1 MTGPNQTWWER
12 DLLGVVSGKVFSF
25 QAAHPGGNLAGRWRS
40 PGVHVSE
47 AGAFCERGCSRGM
60 RRSPSQPFP
69 SQRLA
74 AIAAGSGRCAAGQP
88 HAAAGEKF
96 GELLL
101 PPTLPPRLSPPRP
114 GSASRERGL
123 LPPFVPRGAVRSDW
137 NAGLRS
143 AAVAGWSGAF
153 LPLPPLILEQGGRLA
168 VDSFCFI
175 WEWDAGWKLKKWP

>member
-25 QAAHPGGNLAGRWRS
+25 RAAHPGSNLAGRWRS

-60 RRSPSQPFP
+60 RRSPCQPFP

-74 AIAAGSGRCAAGQP
+74 AIAAGSGRCAAGRP

-101 PPTLPPRLSPPRP
+101 PPTLPPRCPRLGQALP
-114 GSASRERGL
+114 AGNVGSC
-123 LPPFVPRGAVRSDW
+123 
-137 NAGLRS
+137 
-143 AAVAGWSGAF
+143 
-153 LPLPPLILEQGGRLA
+153 LPLCRGEPCGAIEMQGCEAL
-168 VDSFCFI
+168 
-175 WEWDAGWKLKKWP
+175 L